1 MSLLSKSEVE
11 RLCDKDMERKK
22 KRKRER
28 YQFFKSLFLL
38 NCQLPVMFFA
48 VIRRVIMLSLY
59 ASSLVAWRRQCQRRP
74 GWEEGGIFA

>member
-22 KRKRER
+22 KRKREC

-38 NCQLPVMFFA
+38 NCQLPVMF
-48 VIRRVIMLSLY
+48 LQSL
-59 ASSLVAWRRQCQRRP
+59 
-74 GWEEGGIFA
+74 EE

>member
-38 NCQLPVMFFA
+38 NCQLPVMF
-48 VIRRVIMLSLY
+48 LQSL
-59 ASSLVAWRRQCQRRP
+59 
-74 GWEEGGIFA
+74 EE